1 MPNKLL
7 NIIKEKKIP
16 KIKGKKIFKILI
28 ICLIVVL
35 IFLLVF
41 HFKDVFKNKEKETT
55 AKSYPVKT
63 VEIKS
68 GSFPMTLQ
76 YEGLTGGSEVRKL
89 SFKSSAK
96 ISKIYVSKG
105 QHVKKGEKLAD
116 LDKTDLNFAVQAAKS
131 QMDTASAQYSKAVN
145 GAQQEDINKAQIA
158 VQNAQDNNN
167 YYKDLYNKY
176 LKLNQSGAI
185 SNQQLND
192 TKLQVDSTQNALDS
206 AKQSLQQLQN
216 GSRAEDKQAAL
227 DQLNTAKAD
236 YDSKQS
242 LLNDATMTADMDGY
256 VVDVLGKEG
265 EMQQAGSP
273 VILFRSENQV
283 ITVGLSQDDVKK
295 VKVGTKAQVNIGD
308 DKAQGEIINI
318 VQMADTK
325 SGTYGA
331 EIKLSTPI
339 DSSKYYVG
347 ETSTVYIDMGE
358 TNSISIPI
366 SSVLNDG
373 EDYVYVAENGHAVK
387 KGVTLGDTDEDKVSV
402 EGLKDGDELVIE
414 GMKNLKSGYKV
425 IVK

>member
-1 MPNKLL
+1 MPNKVL
-7 NIIKEKKIP
+7 NIIKKKA
-16 KIKGKKIFKILI
+16 LI
-28 ICLIVVL
+28 ICLAIVV
-35 IFLLVF
+35 IFLLVAYF
-41 HFKDVFKNKEKETT
+41 TVSPKSEGKETT
-55 AKSYPVKT
+55 TTTKSYPVKT
-63 VEIKS
+63 MEVKS
-68 GSFPMTLQ
+68 GSFPITLQ

-105 QHVKKGEKLAD
+105 QHVKKGEKLAE
-116 LDKTDLNFAVQAAKS
+116 LDKTDLKFAAEASKS
-131 QMDTASAQYSKAVN
+131 QMDTASAQYNKAVN

-158 VQNAQDNNN
+158 VQNAQDSNN
-167 YYKDLYNKY
+167 YYKDLYDKN

-185 SNQQLND
+185 SNQELQNI
-192 TKLQVDSTQNALDS
+192 KLQLDSSQNALNS
-206 AKQSLQQLQN
+206 AQQSLQQLQN
-216 GSRAEDKQAAL
+216 GSRSEDKQVAL
-227 DQLNTAKAD
+227 NQLNTAKAN
-236 YDSKQS
+236 YDLEES

-256 VVDVLGKEG
+256 VVDILGKEG
-265 EMQQAGSP
+265 EMQQAGNP

-283 ITVGLSQDDVKK
+283 ITVGLSEDDVKK

-318 VQMADTK
+318 VQSADST
-325 SGTYGA
+325 SGTYST
-331 EIKLSTPI
+331 EIKISTPI
-339 DSSKYYVG
+339 DASKYYVG

-373 EDYVYVAENGHAVK
+373 EDYVYVVENGHAVK
-387 KGVTLGDTDEDKVSV
+387 KNITLGDTDEDKVLI
-402 EGLKDGDELVIE
+402 EGLKDGDELVVE